1 MRIKIRVFY
10 SLIMILLPFF
20 SFAQGISGIVYEQ
33 DQHGN
38 KAPLPGVNVYWSGT
52 ATGTVTGADGKFSI
66 SAGNESGHFLVASF
80 IGYRNDTVHAHAGDG
95 FIEIVLSERPT
106 LDEVVVSERQKSSY
120 ISQLEPLHVEHL
132 SSHEL
137 LRAACCNLSE
147 SFETNAS
154 VDVSY
159 SDAVTGAKRIELL
172 GLHGKYTQMMTENIQ
187 NLRGLSS
194 TFGLGYIP
202 GSWMESIQ
210 ISKGTSSVVNGY
222 ESVTGQINVEY
233 KKPDKSE
240 RLYLNMYGNS
250 IGKMEGNANASVKL
264 NDKLS
269 TMVFLHAEDFASKI
283 DHNHDGFLDH
293 PLMRQYNFANR
304 WKYLSEYYSAQIGFN
319 VLDEKRNGGQIEFN
333 SAESP
338 LNQPYYG
345 IEINTRRYEIWGKNG
360 YIFPKS
366 PHSSIGFVNS
376 LTLFDQD
383 SYYGLRDYTG
393 DELTYYGN
401 LIFQSELGSEKHK
414 YNTGASFLYDETDEV
429 LSDSAFSRI
438 EKVPGLFFQY
448 TYSNEKN
455 LTLLLGMRADFH
467 NIYGTFYTPRLHLKY
482 NAGAST
488 IIRASAGKGYRTAN
502 VIAENNF
509 LLASSRQLT
518 VLESPGQEEAWNY
531 GLNILRHFDLLG
543 REFNISL
550 EFYRTDF
557 VNQLVIDRD
566 RSFDMIYVYNL
577 DGRSFSNS
585 YQAELSWEA
594 IPRLDATL
602 AFRVNNVRMTTNNEL
617 QREPLVNKYKGLVSL
632 SYKTAPPRWQ
642 FDLTGQIN
650 GSARIPSTEELP
662 EKYRRN
668 ENSPA
673 YMIINAQVNRFFKNW
688 SVYIGVEN
696 LTGFVQDDP
705 VIAADDPFG
714 PYFDSSMIW
723 GPLTGRKIYAGLRYT
738 ID

>member
-1 MRIKIRVFY
+1 MKNKINSICVA
-10 SLIMILLPFF
+10 LLFMMPFF
-20 SFAQGISGIVYEQ
+20 GSSQGITGIVYEYG
-33 DQHGN
+33 QHGE
-38 KAPLPGVNVYWSGT
+38 KTPLPGVNVYWSGT
-52 ATGTVTGADGKFSI
+52 TSGTATGSDGKFAIDPYSEE
-66 SAGNESGHFLVASF
+66 NHFLVASF
-80 IGYRNDTVHAHAGDG
+80 IGYLNDTIHVHEREG
-95 FIEIVLSERPT
+95 FMEIVLTPGLS
-106 LDEVVVSERQKSSY
+106 LDEVVVSERQKSTY
-120 ISQLEPLHVEHL
+120 ISQIDPVYVQNI
-132 SSHEL
+132 SNHEL
-137 LRAACCNLSE
+137 FRAACCNLSE

-159 SDAVTGAKRIELL
+159 SDAVTGAKRIDLL

-250 IGKMEGNANASVKL
+250 IGKLEGNANASVRL

-269 TMVFLHAEDFASKI
+269 TMVFLHAEDFANKI

-293 PLMRQYNFANR
+293 PLMWQYNFSNR
-304 WKYLSEYYSAQIGFN
+304 WKYESGYHSAQLGFN
-319 VLDEKRNGGQIEFN
+319 VIDERRNGGQTEFN

-345 IEINTRRYEIWGKNG
+345 IEINTRRYEIWGKTG
-360 YIFPKS
+360 YIFPES

-383 SYYGLRDYTG
+383 SYYGLNNYTG

-401 LIFQSELGSEKHK
+401 LIFQSEMGSERHK
-414 YNTGASFLYDETDEV
+414 YSAGAGFMYDETDEV
-429 LSDSAFSRI
+429 LADSAFSRI

-467 NIYGTFYTPRLHLKY
+467 NFYGTFYTPRLHLKY
-482 NAGAST
+482 NAAAST
-488 IIRASAGKGYRTAN
+488 VIRASAGKGYRTAN
-502 VIAENNF
+502 VIAENNY
-509 LLASSRQLT
+509 LLASSRQLS
-518 VLESPGQEEAWNY
+518 VLESPRQEEAWNY
-531 GLNILRHFDLLG
+531 GLNVLRHFDLLG

-557 VNQLVIDRD
+557 VNQLVVDRD
-566 RSFDMIYVYNL
+566 RSFDRLYVYNL
-577 DGRSFSNS
+577 NGRSFSNS
-585 YQAELSWEA
+585 YQAELSWEV

-602 AFRVNNVRMTTNNEL
+602 AFRVNDVRMTTNSEL

-662 EKYRRN
+662 EKYRRD
-668 ENSPA
+668 ENSPE
-673 YMIINAQVNRFFKNW
+673 YVIINVQVNRFFKNW
-688 SVYIGVEN
+688 SVYTGVEN

-705 VIAADDPFG
+705 VIASDDPFG

-738 ID
+738 IE